1 MEQGPAPPK
10 SGGVEMSTL
19 TSEYELTDAVDE
31 FCYDLAQAIRRIL
44 GLDIQDDEDDM
55 EDEEDV

>member
-1 MEQGPAPPK
+1 
-10 SGGVEMSTL
+10 MSDTL
-19 TSEYELTDAVDE
+19 INQDKLPDAVDE

-44 GLDIQDDEDDM
+44 ELDIQDDEDDM

>member
-1 MEQGPAPPK
+1 
-10 SGGVEMSTL
+10 MSTL

-44 GLDIQDDEDDM
+44 GLDIQDDADDM
-55 EDEEDV
+55 ENEEDV